1 MVAGLGQSLD
11 QVADLLRPGTRVLG
25 GPPGTEAAS
34 VQDAVGEARQGRAVA
49 IAFPSDPGAYALA
62 SLALSLAA
70 EDIDVIEV
78 PGITASQASSAV
90 LGAPFGSGNAVI
102 SPGEQTPWPV
112 IEAQVRAA
120 AAADFVLTFCM
131 PLGKPEDARLEEVL
145 AIARQYR
152 APHTPVAVVRDAQ
165 RAEQQVRLA
174 SLGALEAY
182 EVAEQ
187 SVLVI
192 GSSRTQIVGGRM
204 VTPDGR

>member
-1 MVAGLGQSLD
+1 M
-11 QVADLLRPGTRVLG
+11 
-25 GPPGTEAAS
+25 
-34 VQDAVGEARQGRAVA
+34 A
-49 IAFPSDPGAYALA
+49 IAFPADPGAYALA

-70 EDIDVIEV
+70 EGIDVVEV

-90 LGAPFGSGNAVI
+90 LGAPLGSSNAVI

-120 AAADFVLTFCM
+120 AEADFVLTFCM
-131 PLGKPEDARLEEVL
+131 PSAKPEDSRLEEVL
-145 AIARQYR
+145 SLARQYR
-152 APHTPVAVVRDAQ
+152 GPGTPVAVVRDAQ

-174 SLGALEAY
+174 TLGALEAY

-187 SVLVI
+187 SVLII
-192 GSSRTQIVGGRM
+192 GSSRTRIVGGRM